1 MKYADVEKSPLVGD
15 GLSTR
20 SGSLLCTRL
29 VVLTSKQLP
38 QCQAILASDT
48 GVCVSH
54 VLVASAPA
62 TCGRIRFDLSAFAF
76 GCHVATQ
83 SPDGF
88 MTSVTRRSTAKSKY
102 QN

>member
-20 SGSLLCTRL
+20 SGSLLCARL

-38 QCQAILASDT
+38 QCLLASDA

-54 VLVASAPA
+54 DLVASAPA
-62 TCGRIRFDLSAFAF
+62 TCGRIRFESSASHEDVMLRPNFQMASWL
-76 GCHVATQ
+76 A
-83 SPDGF
+83 
-88 MTSVTRRSTAKSKY
+88 
-102 QN
+102 